1 DKKENGL
8 LMPDSAD
15 KAKSMKRVFYHCGS
29 HANYSKAVGVKVANI
44 ERVYRADA
52 KNDSQ
57 AAAVEARGKIAALQS
72 EMRVSLSA
80 LGSAQIRLN

>member
-29 HANYSKAVGVKVANI
+29 HANYSR
-44 ERVYRADA
+44 RVEGKIADIKDVYEA
-52 KNDSQ
+52 TSADNPLAGAQ
-57 AAAVEARGKIAALQS
+57 ARTAIAALQS
-72 EMRVSLSA
+72 EMRLELSV
-80 LGSAQIRLN
+80 LGPVQMRLN